1 MTAQRVPSVVFQ
13 PQTHRGMQHGVN
25 QLVAV
30 VRPTLGPCARVVA
43 VENVLRHKSPELLDN
58 AGLISRRLIEL
69 PGRSADT
76 GAMLLRHV
84 LWKVHDEVGDATA
97 TAAVLF
103 HAVYNRGLTYLAA
116 GGNAI
121 LLRRHLERG
130 LAEILAELDCQ
141 TLPLAGQAQ
150 LAHLAESLCF
160 DPPLAQLL
168 GEIFDI
174 VGEYGQVD
182 IRRGHGR
189 ALERSYVE
197 GVFWP
202 GGVLSQ
208 LALDTALATRIDLA
222 NPAIL
227 ITDLEL
233 EDPRALMLVLEPA
246 MQRGG
251 SLIVVANKLSD
262 ATTGLLL
269 AASRDPSRFHA
280 VAVRTPGT
288 GTAEQSAALAD
299 LAALCGGRALIGA
312 AGDSLRGFKLADLG
326 QARRAW
332 ADRAYLG
339 VIGGKGDP
347 RALRRHLATLR
358 ASFKAA
364 DEPAQRSALQARVGR
379 LLGGSAT
386 LLLGGSTETELTVR
400 EERARKTADLLR
412 AALRDGVLPGGG
424 LALLACRQRLRAAL
438 AGSTDLDQQ
447 AAYRIL
453 LHALEAPLRTIADN
467 AGHEASAVLARVER
481 AAPGHGFDA
490 RNGEIVD
497 MLAAGI
503 FDVAAAQKA
512 ALRAAVS
519 GAATM
524 LTVDTVVHKRNPE
537 SAGGQP

>member
-13 PQTHRGMQHGVN
+13 PQTHRGMQQGVN
-25 QLVAV
+25 QLVEV
-30 VRPTLGPCARVVA
+30 VRPTLGPCPRVVA
-43 VENVLRHKSPELLDN
+43 VENVLRHKSPELLDS

-103 HAVYNRGLTYLAA
+103 HAIYNRGLTYLAA

-121 LLRRHLERG
+121 QLRRYLERG
-130 LAEILAELDCQ
+130 LTEILAELDRQ
-141 TLPLAGQAQ
+141 TLPLAGQAR

-208 LALDTALATRIDLA
+208 LMLDAALATRVDMT

-227 ITDLEL
+227 ITDLDL

-246 MQRGG
+246 MDQQIR
-251 SLIVVANKLSD
+251 SLIIVANKLSD

-269 AASRDPSRFHA
+269 A
-280 VAVRTPGT
+280 
-288 GTAEQSAALAD
+288 
-299 LAALCGGRALIGA
+299 I
-312 AGDSLRGFKLADLG
+312 
-326 QARRAW
+326 
-332 ADRAYLG
+332 
-339 VIGGKGDP
+339 
-347 RALRRHLATLR
+347 
-358 ASFKAA
+358 
-364 DEPAQRSALQARVGR
+364 
-379 LLGGSAT
+379 
-386 LLLGGSTETELTVR
+386 
-400 EERARKTADLLR
+400 
-412 AALRDGVLPGGG
+412 
-424 LALLACRQRLRAAL
+424 
-438 AGSTDLDQQ
+438 
-447 AAYRIL
+447 
-453 LHALEAPLRTIADN
+453 
-467 AGHEASAVLARVER
+467 
-481 AAPGHGFDA
+481 
-490 RNGEIVD
+490 
-497 MLAAGI
+497 
-503 FDVAAAQKA
+503 
-512 ALRAAVS
+512 
-519 GAATM
+519 
-524 LTVDTVVHKRNPE
+524 
-537 SAGGQP
+537 